1 MKNKT
6 LRHFIPFVLISLIV
20 PMLAYARKFPLT
32 ATPVIP
38 GAKGYVDVGQDKN
51 GNTEVDLKVE
61 FLAKPSSLTP
71 PAETYIVWFRQQ
83 GSEPESQGQLK
94 VDDNLRGE
102 FKTTTNMKSFDVF
115 VTAENE
121 RVPKAPAGPEVL
133 RATIQEQ

>member
-6 LRHFIPFVLISLIV
+6 LRHFIPFVLISLLV
-20 PMLAYARKFPLT
+20 PMLACARKFPLT
-32 ATPVIP
+32 ATPVVP

-102 FKTTTNMKSFDVF
+102 FKTTTNMKNFDVF

-121 RVPKAPAGPEVL
+121 RVPKAPTGPEVL

>member
-6 LRHFIPFVLISLIV
+6 LRHFIPFVLISLLA
-20 PMLAYARKFPLT
+20 PMLACARKFPLT
-32 ATPVIP
+32 ATPVVP

-71 PAETYIVWFRQQ
+71 PAENYIVWFRQQ

-102 FKTTTNMKSFDVF
+102 FKTTTNMKNFDVF

-121 RVPKAPAGPEVL
+121 RVPKVPSGPEVL
-133 RATIQEQ
+133 RATIQKQ

>member
-6 LRHFIPFVLISLIV
+6 LRHFIPFVLISLLV

-32 ATPVIP
+32 ATPVVP

-61 FLAKPSSLTP
+61 FLAKPSSLMP

-102 FKTTTNMKSFDVF
+102 FKTTTNMKNFDVF

-121 RVPKAPAGPEVL
+121 RVPKAPTGPEVL